1 MSSAGIG
8 EDSDRYKWRS
18 PVELEEVEAW
28 ACDLDAV
35 HSLIADRFGRRE
47 PRQRALAY
55 LEGLLSPVERKN
67 TVGS

>member
-1 MSSAGIG
+1 M
-8 EDSDRYKWRS
+8 
-18 PVELEEVEAW
+18 EEVEAW